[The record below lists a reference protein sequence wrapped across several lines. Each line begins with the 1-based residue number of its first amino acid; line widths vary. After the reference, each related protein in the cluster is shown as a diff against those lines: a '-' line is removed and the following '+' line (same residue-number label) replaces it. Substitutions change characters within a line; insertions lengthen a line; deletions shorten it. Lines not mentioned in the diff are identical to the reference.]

1 MSSRND
7 RRPLVSVPDAT
18 PRALVALAHHSDR
31 RTTENALS
39 LAGFSV
45 RSTDDLTTIDALLD
59 SFEPEIVV
67 LDTREAHPS
76 ADPFV
81 ETIRRRP
88 DMYSIVVGA
97 DSRDQRLS
105 ALERGN
111 DDVVSSDVTP
121 EEIALRCRSMVMRAR
136 RHRAVEEVS
145 TSKNL
150 VFGPLSIDTGRRE
163 IEVNGHLIAA
173 TRLEYDLF
181 ARLCETPFEVTS
193 RAALIESVWGPNW
206 YGDTHVV
213 DVHLSNLR
221 RKLRHRASDVRFMH
235 TVRGV
240 GFRLSD
246 DMFANRRLRPVAAR
260 SA

>member
-1 MSSRND
+1 MESRTD
-7 RRPLVSVPDAT
+7 RRALASVPDVA
-18 PRALVALAHHSDR
+18 PRAVVALSHPSDR

-39 LAGFSV
+39 RIGFSV
-45 RSTDDLTTIDALLD
+45 RSTDDLTTLEALLG

-76 ADPFV
+76 AAPFV
-81 ETIRRRP
+81 QAIARRP
-88 DMYSIVVGA
+88 EIYTIVVGA
-97 DSRDQRLS
+97 NSNEQRLS
-105 ALERGN
+105 ALERGI
-111 DDVVSSDVTP
+111 DDVVGTETTP

-136 RHRAVEEVS
+136 RHRATEDVGIGR
-145 TSKNL
+145 KL

-163 IEVNGHLIAA
+163 IRVRGQLVAA

-181 ARLCETPFEVTS
+181 ARICETPFDVTS
-193 RAALIESVWGPNW
+193 RADLIEAVWGPNW

-221 RKLRHRASDVRFMH
+221 RKLRQRATNVQFMH

-246 DMFANRRLRPVAAR
+246 DMFENRVRAVPAR